1 MQEKRK
7 ILAVDDNPTNLAVV
21 EELLGSHYI
30 LMTASTGEEALK
42 IAQEFQPDLIVLD
55 IMMPGIDGYE
65 VCRQIRMNPSLRYT
79 KIIVVSVKATVPE
92 RLKGYQ
98 AGADDYLTKPYDEE
112 ELLAKIQAHLRLKA
126 FEVIP

>member
-7 ILAVDDNPTNLAVV
+7 ILAVDDNLTNLAVV
-21 EELLGSHYI
+21 EELLGSHYV
-30 LMTASTGEEALK
+30 LMTASTGEDALK

-65 VCRQIRMNPSLRYT
+65 VCRQMRMNPSLRYT
-79 KIIVVSVKATVPE
+79 KIIMVSVRATVAE

-112 ELLAKIQAHLRLKA
+112 ELLAKIRAHLRLKA
-126 FEVIP
+126 FEAIP

>member
-7 ILAVDDNPTNLAVV
+7 ILAVDDNLTNLAVV

-30 LMTASTGEEALK
+30 LMTASTGEDALK

-79 KIIVVSVKATVPE
+79 KIIIVSVRATVPE

-112 ELLAKIQAHLRLKA
+112 ELLAKIRAHLRLKA

>member
-7 ILAVDDNPTNLAVV
+7 ILAVDDNLTNLAVV

-30 LMTASTGEEALK
+30 LMTASTGEDALK

-79 KIIVVSVKATVPE
+79 KIIIVSVKATVPE
-92 RLKGYQ
+92 RLEGYQ

-112 ELLAKIQAHLRLKA
+112 ELLAKIHAHLRLKA
-126 FEVIP
+126 FEIIP